1 MAQDSATDLECRF
14 TQAQRELSEA
24 LEQQAATAGVLRAI
38 SNSPTDVQSAL
49 GIIAESA
56 AQLLDV
62 TDAKIMLVEGDV
74 LRCVAKHGASRQWPV
89 WSVRPINRNWVTGRA
104 VVDRVTVHV
113 PDLQAAGSD
122 FPQGAAYARQYG
134 HRTTLATPLLREGNP
149 IGAILIRRM
158 DVRPLS
164 VSRND
169 TDIGTIRR
177 ATMRYASL
185 IGLLCA
191 GLLLNGSADAQRPG
205 GGVRIGILNDQ
216 SGPYADFGGKTSV
229 DAARMAVEEMGG
241 KVMGKSIEIIVGDHQ
256 NKPDI
261 ASAPVRRWFDVD
273 GVSAVAELTNSAVAL
288 AVQQIA
294 KEQGRITLST
304 GPATTRLTNEDC
316 SPTGFHWA
324 FDTYSQAVG
333 TARAIISEGGK
344 SWFLL
349 VADYAFGHQMAND
362 LNKVVKSSGG
372 TVVGEVRHPLN
383 TSDFSS
389 FLLRAQSS
397 KAQIIGLA
405 SAGADTINSVK
416 QAAEYRIAA
425 GGQKLAGLVV
435 VISDIHALGLAT
447 ANGLIFTTAS
457 IGIGTRRLGFGRS
470 GFSSGPAEC
479 PE

>member
-1 MAQDSATDLECRF
+1 
-14 TQAQRELSEA
+14 
-24 LEQQAATAGVLRAI
+24 
-38 SNSPTDVQSAL
+38 
-49 GIIAESA
+49 
-56 AQLLDV
+56 
-62 TDAKIMLVEGDV
+62 
-74 LRCVAKHGASRQWPV
+74 
-89 WSVRPINRNWVTGRA
+89 
-104 VVDRVTVHV
+104 
-113 PDLQAAGSD
+113 
-122 FPQGAAYARQYG
+122 
-134 HRTTLATPLLREGNP
+134 
-149 IGAILIRRM
+149 
-158 DVRPLS
+158 
-164 VSRND
+164 
-169 TDIGTIRR
+169 
-177 ATMRYASL
+177 MRYSSF
-185 IGLLCA
+185 IGLFCV
-191 GLLLNGSADAQRPG
+191 GLFLNSVANAQSPSG
-205 GGVRIGILNDQ
+205 VVRIGILNDQ

-229 DAARMAVEEMGG
+229 DAARMAVEDVGG
-241 KVMGKSIEIIVGDHQ
+241 KVLGKPIEIIIGDHQ
-256 NKPDI
+256 NKPDV
-261 ASAPVRRWFDVD
+261 ASAIARRWFDVD

-294 KEQGRITLST
+294 KEQGKITLFT

-333 TARAIISEGGK
+333 TARAVVTEGGK

-362 LNKVVKSSGG
+362 LTKVVKTSGG

-435 VISDIHALGLAT
+435 VISDIDALGLTT
-447 ANGLIFTTAS
+447 ANGLVFTTAFYWDRDEAS
-457 IGIGTRRLGFGRS
+457 RVWSKRFFARTGRMPGMVQAGTYSAVLHYLKAVETAGTADGKVVADKIRELPVDDFFAKGRVREDGRMMHDMYLVEVKTPSESKAKWDYYKVLRRI
-470 GFSSGPAEC
+470 PAEEAAQPLSESKC
-479 PE
+479 SLVKK

>member
-1 MAQDSATDLECRF
+1 
-14 TQAQRELSEA
+14 
-24 LEQQAATAGVLRAI
+24 
-38 SNSPTDVQSAL
+38 
-49 GIIAESA
+49 
-56 AQLLDV
+56 
-62 TDAKIMLVEGDV
+62 
-74 LRCVAKHGASRQWPV
+74 
-89 WSVRPINRNWVTGRA
+89 
-104 VVDRVTVHV
+104 
-113 PDLQAAGSD
+113 
-122 FPQGAAYARQYG
+122 
-134 HRTTLATPLLREGNP
+134 
-149 IGAILIRRM
+149 
-158 DVRPLS
+158 
-164 VSRND
+164 
-169 TDIGTIRR
+169 
-177 ATMRYASL
+177 MRYSFF
-185 IGLLCA
+185 IGLFCV
-191 GLLLNGSADAQRPG
+191 GLFLNSVANAQSPSG
-205 GGVRIGILNDQ
+205 VVRIGILNDQ

-229 DAARMAVEEMGG
+229 DAARMAVEDVGG
-241 KVMGKSIEIIVGDHQ
+241 KVLGKSIEIIIGDHQ
-256 NKPDI
+256 NKPDV
-261 ASAPVRRWFDVD
+261 ASAIARRWFDVD

-294 KEQGRITLST
+294 KEQGKITLFT

-333 TARAIISEGGK
+333 TARAVVTEGGK

-362 LNKVVKSSGG
+362 LTKVVKTSGG

-435 VISDIHALGLAT
+435 VISDIDALGLTT
-447 ANGLIFTTAS
+447 ANGLVFTTAFYWDRDEAS
-457 IGIGTRRLGFGRS
+457 RVWSKRFFARTGRMPGMVQAGTYSAVLHYLKAVETAGTADGKVVADKIRELPVDDFFAKGRVREDGRMMHDMYLVEVKTPSESKAKWDYYKVLRRI
-470 GFSSGPAEC
+470 PAEEAAQPLSESKC
-479 PE
+479 SLVKK

>member
-1 MAQDSATDLECRF
+1 MRDSP
-14 TQAQRELSEA
+14 S
-24 LEQQAATAGVLRAI
+24 GV
-38 SNSPTDVQSAL
+38 
-49 GIIAESA
+49 
-56 AQLLDV
+56 
-62 TDAKIMLVEGDV
+62 
-74 LRCVAKHGASRQWPV
+74 
-89 WSVRPINRNWVTGRA
+89 
-104 VVDRVTVHV
+104 
-113 PDLQAAGSD
+113 
-122 FPQGAAYARQYG
+122 
-134 HRTTLATPLLREGNP
+134 
-149 IGAILIRRM
+149 
-158 DVRPLS
+158 
-164 VSRND
+164 
-169 TDIGTIRR
+169 
-177 ATMRYASL
+177 
-185 IGLLCA
+185 
-191 GLLLNGSADAQRPG
+191 
-205 GGVRIGILNDQ
+205 VRIGILNDQ

-229 DAARMAVEEMGG
+229 DAARMAVEAVGG
-241 KVMGKSIEIIVGDHQ
+241 KALGKTIEIIIGDHQ
-256 NKPDI
+256 NKPDV
-261 ASAPVRRWFDVD
+261 ASAIARRWFDVD

-294 KEQGRITLST
+294 KEQGKITLFT

-333 TARAIISEGGK
+333 TARAVVAEGGK

-362 LNKVVKSSGG
+362 LTKVVKSSGG

-435 VISDIHALGLAT
+435 VISDIDALGLTT
-447 ANGLIFTTAS
+447 ANGLIFTTAFYWDRDDAS
-457 IGIGTRRLGFGRS
+457 RVWSKRFFDRTGRMPGMVQAGTYSAVLHYLKAMEAAGTADGRVVADKIRELPVDDFFAKGRVREDGRMMHDMYLVEVKTPSESKAKWDYYKVLRRI
-470 GFSSGPAEC
+470 PAEEAVQPLSESKC
-479 PE
+479 SLVKK

>member
-1 MAQDSATDLECRF
+1 
-14 TQAQRELSEA
+14 
-24 LEQQAATAGVLRAI
+24 
-38 SNSPTDVQSAL
+38 
-49 GIIAESA
+49 
-56 AQLLDV
+56 
-62 TDAKIMLVEGDV
+62 
-74 LRCVAKHGASRQWPV
+74 
-89 WSVRPINRNWVTGRA
+89 
-104 VVDRVTVHV
+104 
-113 PDLQAAGSD
+113 
-122 FPQGAAYARQYG
+122 
-134 HRTTLATPLLREGNP
+134 
-149 IGAILIRRM
+149 
-158 DVRPLS
+158 
-164 VSRND
+164 
-169 TDIGTIRR
+169 
-177 ATMRYASL
+177 MRYSSF
-185 IGLLCA
+185 IGLFCV
-191 GLLLNGSADAQRPG
+191 GLFLNSVANAQSPSG
-205 GGVRIGILNDQ
+205 VVRIGILNDQ

-229 DAARMAVEEMGG
+229 DAARMAVEDVGG
-241 KVMGKSIEIIVGDHQ
+241 KVLGKPIEIIIGDHQ
-256 NKPDI
+256 NKPDV
-261 ASAPVRRWFDVD
+261 ASAIARRWFDVD

-294 KEQGRITLST
+294 KEQGKITLFT

-333 TARAIISEGGK
+333 TARAVVAEGGK

-362 LNKVVKSSGG
+362 LTKIVKTSGG

-435 VISDIHALGLAT
+435 VISDIDALGLTT
-447 ANGLIFTTAS
+447 ANGLVFTTAFYWDRDDAS
-457 IGIGTRRLGFGRS
+457 RVWSKRFIDRTGRMPGMVQAGTYSAVLHYLKAVEAAGTADGKVVADKIRELPVDDFFAKGRVREDGRMVHDMYLVEVKTPSESKATWDYYKVLRRI
-470 GFSSGPAEC
+470 PAEEAAQPLSESKC
-479 PE
+479 SLVKK